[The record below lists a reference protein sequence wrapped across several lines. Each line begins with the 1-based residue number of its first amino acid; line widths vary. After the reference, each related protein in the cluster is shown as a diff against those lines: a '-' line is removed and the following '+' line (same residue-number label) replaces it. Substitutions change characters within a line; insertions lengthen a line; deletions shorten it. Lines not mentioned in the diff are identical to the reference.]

1 MEKEYL
7 IKTLKPLIPK
17 YLVAIL
23 CGLLL
28 NLLVIGSTFILKFLV
43 DNVLPS
49 KDTSLLMMFVL
60 GYLSFYVFK
69 NVISFLKEILFSKY
83 GYRILCDIRNDIF
96 SSITSKFSFSSF
108 SSEKQGYIITL
119 FRDWITAISW
129 FLSNILLNTIA
140 ECILLLIGLI
150 VLAVVNLK
158 LFFITIMT
166 LPLYGLI
173 YLCFN
178 SKIRKTRMTMMDK
191 DVEVTQNLKDS
202 LDSIKEIRILNTEA
216 IFIKKYNLAQREFN
230 EQGFKY
236 VVTTAAYDSLA
247 NITSIFGQ
255 VIVLYYGGLEVFSGN
270 MTVGTLIAL
279 NSIVALL
286 YSPIERVVNF
296 NRLLQVFK
304 IDLGKLTEFLKNNIS
319 KEDVKENK
327 DYLPYAN
334 EKSRNIL
341 LKLDGVSFSY
351 EDLKVLDNINLDIEK
366 GHSYAIVGENGSG
379 KSTLI
384 NLVTGLLSPDYG
396 NVFFNG
402 ANIHED
408 LFQFRKQVGYVHQDT
423 FLLNDSILNNITFG
437 RNNDSKCDIEE
448 LLSICEVD
456 SFMKSN
462 SLDLNTIVGERGNKL
477 SGGQKQKIALCRA
490 LYNDPKLLIIDEG
503 TSNIDSDS
511 ERRIVDNIKRTFPS
525 LSIILISHRLS
536 TINLAD
542 NIFVL
547 KDSKIIEKG
556 NVEELYN
563 KESEFYKMFANQV

>member
-28 NLLVIGSTFILKFLV
+28 NLLIIGSTFILKLLV

-49 KDTSLLMMFVL
+49 KDTSLLMVFVL
-60 GYLSFYVFK
+60 GYLSFYIFR
-69 NVISFLKEILFSKY
+69 NIISFLKEFLFSKY
-83 GYRILCDIRNDIF
+83 GYRILCDIRSDIF
-96 SSITSKFSFSSF
+96 SSITSKFSFTSF
-108 SSEKQGYIITL
+108 SSERQGYIITL
-119 FRDWITAISW
+119 FRDWITSISW

-158 LFFITIMT
+158 LFFITLMT

-178 SKIRKTRMTMMDK
+178 SKIRKSRMNMMDK

-202 LDSIKEIRILNTEA
+202 LDSIKEIRILNTED

-230 EQGFKY
+230 EQGLKY
-236 VVTTAAYDSLA
+236 VITTAAYDSLA
-247 NITSIFGQ
+247 NITSILGQ
-255 VIVLYYGGLEVFSGN
+255 IIVLYYGAIEVFRGN

-279 NSIVALL
+279 NSVVALL
-286 YSPIERVVNF
+286 YSPIERIVNF

-319 KEDVKENK
+319 ETNATDKM
-327 DYLPYAN
+327 DYIPYAN

-351 EDLKVLDNINLDIEK
+351 YDLKVLENINLEIEK
-366 GHSYAIVGENGSG
+366 GHSYAIDGENGSG

-384 NLVTGLLSPDYG
+384 NLVTGLLIPNYG

-402 ANIHED
+402 VNIHND
-408 LFQFRKQVGYVHQDT
+408 LYEFRKQVGYVHQDT

-437 RNNDSKCDIEE
+437 RDNGSKCYIEE

-462 SLDLNTIVGERGNKL
+462 SLHLNTVVGERGNKL

-511 ERRIVDNIKRTFPS
+511 EMRIINNIKSRFPS

-536 TINLAD
+536 TIRLAD
-542 NIFVL
+542 TILVL
-547 KDSKIIEKG
+547 KDYGIIEKDSV
-556 NVEELYN
+556 NPLCN
-563 KESEFYKMFANQV
+563 KGQV

>member
-17 YLVAIL
+17 YLVAIF

-49 KDTSLLMMFVL
+49 KDTSLLVIFVL
-60 GYLSFYVFK
+60 GYLSFYVFR
-69 NVISFLKEILFSKY
+69 NIISFLKEFLFSKY
-83 GYRILCDIRNDIF
+83 GYKILSDIRNDIF

-140 ECILLLIGLI
+140 EGILLFIGLV

-158 LFFITIMT
+158 LFFITLMT

-178 SKIRKTRMTMMDK
+178 SKIRKSRMSMMDK

-202 LDSIKEIRILNTEA
+202 LDSIKEIRILNTED

-230 EQGFKY
+230 EQGLKY
-236 VVTTAAYDSLA
+236 VITTAAYDSLA
-247 NITSIFGQ
+247 NITSILGQ
-255 VIVLYYGGLEVFSGN
+255 IIILYYGGIEVFSGN

-279 NSIVALL
+279 ISIVALL
-286 YSPIERVVNF
+286 YSPIERIVNC

-319 KEDVKENK
+319 DTNVKENV
-327 DYLPYAN
+327 DYLSYTD
-334 EKSRNIL
+334 EKNKEIL
-341 LKLDGVSFSY
+341 LKLNGVSFSY
-351 EDLKVLDNINLDIEK
+351 DDLKVLENIELEIEK
-366 GHSYAIVGENGSG
+366 GYSYAIVGENGSG

-384 NLVTGLLSPDYG
+384 NLVTGLLSPNHG

-402 ANIHED
+402 INIHED
-408 LFQFRKQVGYVHQDT
+408 LYEFRKQVGYVHQDT
-423 FLLNDSILNNITFG
+423 FLLNDSIINNITFG
-437 RNNDSKCDIEE
+437 RNSYSPINIEE
-448 LLSICEVD
+448 LLNICEVD
-456 SFMKSN
+456 TFMKSN
-462 SLDLNTIVGERGNKL
+462 SLDLNTVVGERGNKL

-490 LYNDPKLLIIDEG
+490 LCNNPKLLIIDEG
-503 TSNIDSDS
+503 TSNIDLDS
-511 ERRIVDNIKRTFPS
+511 EMRILKNIKGTFPS

-542 NIFVL
+542 NVLEL
-547 KDSKIIEKG
+547 KDYNISHVDK
-556 NVEELYN
+556 LYN
-563 KESEFYKMFANQV
+563 KGQV

>member
-17 YLVAIL
+17 YLVAIF

-49 KDTSLLMMFVL
+49 KDTSLLVIFVL
-60 GYLSFYVFK
+60 GYLSFYVFR
-69 NVISFLKEILFSKY
+69 NIISFLKEFLFSKY
-83 GYRILCDIRNDIF
+83 GYKILSDIRNDIF

-140 ECILLLIGLI
+140 EGILLFIGLV

-158 LFFITIMT
+158 LFFITLMT

-178 SKIRKTRMTMMDK
+178 SKIRKSRMSMMDK

-202 LDSIKEIRILNTEA
+202 LDSIKEIRILNTED

-230 EQGFKY
+230 EQGLKY
-236 VVTTAAYDSLA
+236 VITTAAYDSLA
-247 NITSIFGQ
+247 NITSILGQ
-255 VIVLYYGGLEVFSGN
+255 IIILYYGGIEVFSGN

-279 NSIVALL
+279 ISIVALL
-286 YSPIERVVNF
+286 YSPIERIVNC

-319 KEDVKENK
+319 DTNVKENV
-327 DYLPYAN
+327 DYLSYTD
-334 EKSRNIL
+334 EKNKEIL
-341 LKLDGVSFSY
+341 LKLNGVSFSY
-351 EDLKVLDNINLDIEK
+351 DDLKVLENIELEIEK
-366 GHSYAIVGENGSG
+366 GYSYAIVGENGSG

-384 NLVTGLLSPDYG
+384 NLVTGLLSPNHG

-402 ANIHED
+402 INIHED
-408 LFQFRKQVGYVHQDT
+408 LYEFRKQVGYVHQDT
-423 FLLNDSILNNITFG
+423 FLLNDSIINNITFG
-437 RNNDSKCDIEE
+437 RNSYSPINIEE
-448 LLSICEVD
+448 LLNICEVD
-456 SFMKSN
+456 TFMKAN
-462 SLDLNTIVGERGNKL
+462 SLDLNTVVGERGNKL

-490 LYNDPKLLIIDEG
+490 LCNNPKLLIIDEG
-503 TSNIDSDS
+503 TSNIDLDS
-511 ERRIVDNIKRTFPS
+511 EMRILKNIKGTFPS
-525 LSIILISHRLS
+525 LSIILISHRVS

-542 NIFVL
+542 NVLEL
-547 KDSKIIEKG
+547 KDYNISHVDK
-556 NVEELYN
+556 LYN
-563 KESEFYKMFANQV
+563 KGQV

>member
-49 KDTSLLMMFVL
+49 KDTSLLMIFVL
-60 GYLSFYVFK
+60 GYLCFYVFK
-69 NVISFLKEILFSKY
+69 NIISFLKEFLFSKY
-83 GYRILCDIRNDIF
+83 GYRILCDIRSDIY
-96 SSITSKFSFSSF
+96 SSITSKFSFTSF

-129 FLSNILLNTIA
+129 FLSNILLSTIA

-158 LFFITIMT
+158 LFFITLMT
-166 LPLYGLI
+166 LPLYGFI

-178 SKIRKTRMTMMDK
+178 SKIRKSRMTMMDK
-191 DVEVTQNLKDS
+191 DVEVTQNLKES
-202 LDSIKEIRILNTEA
+202 LDSIKEIRILNTEEV
-216 IFIKKYNLAQREFN
+216 FIKKYNLAQREFN
-230 EQGFKY
+230 DQGLKY
-236 VVTTAAYDSLA
+236 VVYTAAYDSLA

-279 NSIVALL
+279 TSIVALL
-286 YSPIERVVNF
+286 YSPIERIVNF
-296 NRLLQVFK
+296 SRLLQVFK
-304 IDLGKLTEFLKNNIS
+304 IDFGKLTEFLKNNIS
-319 KEDVKENK
+319 ETNATDKV
-327 DYLPYAN
+327 DYIPYAN
-334 EKSRNIL
+334 EKSRKVL

-351 EDLKVLDNINLDIEK
+351 DDLKVLENINLEIEK
-366 GHSYAIVGENGSG
+366 GHSYAIDGENGSG

-384 NLVTGLLSPDYG
+384 NLVTGLLIPNYG
-396 NVFFNG
+396 NIFLSG
-402 ANIHED
+402 GNIHNNLYE
-408 LFQFRKQVGYVHQDT
+408 FRKQVGYVHQDT

-437 RNNDSKCDIEE
+437 RILDSKCDIEE

-490 LYNDPKLLIIDEG
+490 LYNAPKLLIIDEG
-503 TSNIDSDS
+503 TSNIDPDS
-511 ERRIVDNIKRTFPS
+511 EIRIFNNIKKRFQDI
-525 LSIILISHRLS
+525 SIILISHRLS
-536 TINLAD
+536 TIGLAD
-542 NIFVL
+542 NIVVL
-547 KDSKIIEKG
+547 KDFRISEKD
-556 NVEELYN
+556 NEDQLCN
-563 KESEFYKMFANQV
+563 KGQA

>member
-17 YLVAIL
+17 YLVAIF

-28 NLLVIGSTFILKFLV
+28 NLLVIGSTFILKLLV

-49 KDTSLLMMFVL
+49 KDTSLLVIFVL
-60 GYLSFYVFK
+60 GYLSFYVFR
-69 NVISFLKEILFSKY
+69 NIISFLKEFLFSKY
-83 GYRILCDIRNDIF
+83 GYKILSDIRNDIF

-140 ECILLLIGLI
+140 EGILLFIGLV

-158 LFFITIMT
+158 LFFITLMT

-178 SKIRKTRMTMMDK
+178 SKIRKSRMSMMDK

-202 LDSIKEIRILNTEA
+202 LDSIKEIRILNTED

-230 EQGFKY
+230 EQGLKY
-236 VVTTAAYDSLA
+236 VITTAAYDSLA
-247 NITSIFGQ
+247 NITSILGQ
-255 VIVLYYGGLEVFSGN
+255 IIVLYYGSIEVFSGN
-270 MTVGTLIAL
+270 MTVGTLIVL
-279 NSIVALL
+279 ISIVALL
-286 YSPIERVVNF
+286 YSPIERIVNC

-319 KEDVKENK
+319 DTNVKENV
-327 DYLPYAN
+327 DYLSYTD
-334 EKSRNIL
+334 EKNKEIL
-341 LKLDGVSFSY
+341 LKLNGVSFSY
-351 EDLKVLDNINLDIEK
+351 DDLKVLENIELEIEK
-366 GHSYAIVGENGSG
+366 GYSYAIVGENGSG

-384 NLVTGLLSPDYG
+384 NLVTGLLSPNHG

-402 ANIHED
+402 INIHED
-408 LFQFRKQVGYVHQDT
+408 LYEFRKQVGYVHQDT
-423 FLLNDSILNNITFG
+423 FLLNDSIINNITFG
-437 RNNDSKCDIEE
+437 RNSYSPINIEE
-448 LLSICEVD
+448 LLNICEVD
-456 SFMKSN
+456 TFMKSN
-462 SLDLNTIVGERGNKL
+462 SLDLNTVVGERGNKL

-490 LYNDPKLLIIDEG
+490 LCNNPKLLIIDEG
-503 TSNIDSDS
+503 TSNIDLDS
-511 ERRIVDNIKRTFPS
+511 EMRILKNIKGTFPS
-525 LSIILISHRLS
+525 LSIILISHRVS

-542 NIFVL
+542 NVLEL
-547 KDSKIIEKG
+547 KDYNISHVDK
-556 NVEELYN
+556 LYN
-563 KESEFYKMFANQV
+563 KGQV